1 MRLKKIP
8 VLCLAAFTWVACNNN
23 ARQPFPQK
31 KETIE
36 QPPVTYH
43 LLSLK
48 DSGAA
53 LLKKRFGTG
62 ERMRIFALNRMDAA
76 HGMKADTLIVPDDL
90 QMDFLRYSP
99 FPPQAPFLA
108 NVHKIV
114 FFSYPAQAFAAYQ
127 DGKLIHWGP
136 TSMGRK
142 KDPTPT
148 GLYFSNWKAEETV
161 STFDDEWVLKWNF
174 NIENKQGVGWHQYA
188 MPGYPAS
195 HSCLRLLERDARYLY
210 TWADQWIVTGEN
222 TVEAQGTPVVV
233 FGAYPFGG
241 RKPWLAL
248 PEDPDALTITPAMLE
263 QEVQA
268 FLPRI
273 LQQQGRRDT
282 VLNVDSSLRSG

>member
-1 MRLKKIP
+1 MTLKKILA
-8 VLCLAAFTWVACNNN
+8 LCFVAFIWTACTNDNG
-23 ARQPFPQK
+23 QPSQQK
-31 KETIE
+31 KEAAE
-36 QPPVTYH
+36 RPLVTYH

-48 DSGAA
+48 DSGAV
-53 LLKKRFGTG
+53 LLKKRFGAG
-62 ERMRIFALNRMDAA
+62 ERLKIFALNRMDAA

-90 QMDFLRYSP
+90 QMDFMHYSP
-99 FPPQAPFLA
+99 FPPQAPFLEK
-108 NVHKIV
+108 VHKIL
-114 FFSYPAQAFAAYQ
+114 FFSYPAQAFAAYRN
-127 DGKLIHWGP
+127 GTLVHWGP
-136 TSMGRK
+136 TNMGRK

-174 NIENKQGVGWHQYA
+174 NIENKQGIGWHQYA

-210 TWADQWIVTGEN
+210 SWADQWIVTGEN

-241 RKPWLAL
+241 QRPWLAL
-248 PEDPDALTITPAMLE
+248 PENPEALTITPDMLE

-273 LQQQGRRDT
+273 LQQQARRDS
-282 VLNVDSSLRSG
+282 VLSRRR